1 MQNSGHNEASVIG
14 NYPQAKEDQA
24 ANGSRLP
31 VSRWFPAGTI
41 KHGGFRVHEGQTGV
55 GRARLLQRE
64 ARLSDPGN
72 FFLRKN
78 DAWVRVHPRMSF
90 FFFFFQS
97 SNGFRD
103 IAQQIHQKHGA
114 FQEILGHFIKINK
127 IALGKE
133 KPDVGINRHY
143 SE

>member
-1 MQNSGHNEASVIG
+1 MRHLSLEITPKPKKG
-14 NYPQAKEDQA
+14 QA

-41 KHGGFRVHEGQTGV
+41 KHGGFRVHEGQTGA

-90 FFFFFQS
+90 FFFFFSLQMVLGTLHSKSTKNMELFKKSWDIS
-97 SNGFRD
+97 SRLT
-103 IAQQIHQKHGA
+103 K
-114 FQEILGHFIKINK
+114 
-127 IALGKE
+127 
-133 KPDVGINRHY
+133 
-143 SE
+143 